1 MKYVGKMLVSF
12 ITFFNSDEFKEMDE
26 EDQRD
31 KMGAFVDFLMDFND
45 IANDGDGIGMVFGI
59 DKDKKLSHKD
69 GNVMK
74 AFRDLINDVGKERV
88 VEILLNGIKEGHFPF
103 QIQAVTADDLSVIE
117 DKYPIEKLEEINE
130 KINNSE
136 DLTEEEEEFI
146 FNFTNDM
153 QKLSDEKNASGFK
166 TFKGIM
172 EVLCSSM
179 GCMSPESFEKID
191 NEEKSA
197 AIFTPETFMY
207 SMITYVLVGIL
218 TSEENNQLVEKYK
231 EGGIVEVFNYLADI
245 ADKIMQ
251 AIFEVF
257 NDMNLDFSSGV
268 AALLFLASGVST
280 LKMNNSSMNIS
291 RFIKDMDQRKVFD
304 LLTSVFAAFY
314 GIASPHNMFSDDK
327 LDQFEEEANDAM
339 NELLVNIGL
348 GDGVYNPDSKEDKEE
363 SDVINTEIV
372 EENDTDK
379 KPKET
384 KVTKSLKSML
394 IDD

>member
-12 ITFFNSDEFKEMDE
+12 ISFFNSDEFKEMNE
-26 EDQRD
+26 EDQKD

-45 IANDGDGIGMVFGI
+45 IANDDDGISMVFGI
-59 DKDKKLSHKD
+59 NKDRKLTREN

-88 VEILLNGIKEGHFPF
+88 VEVLLNSIKEGKFPF
-103 QIQAVTADDLSVIE
+103 QIQAITADDFSVIE
-117 DKYPIEKLEEINE
+117 EKYPIEKIEEINE

-153 QKLSDEKNASGFK
+153 QRLSDEKNNSGFK
-166 TFKGIM
+166 TFKGVM

-179 GCMSPESFEKID
+179 GCMSSEAFEKLD
-191 NEEKSA
+191 NEGKSA
-197 AIFTPETFMY
+197 AAFTPETFMY
-207 SMITYVLVGIL
+207 TMMTYVLIGIL

-231 EGGIVEVFNYLADI
+231 EGGVVEVFNYLADI

-268 AALLFLASGVST
+268 ASLLFLASGVST

-291 RFIKDMDQRKVFD
+291 RFMKDMDQRKVFD

-314 GIASPHNMFSDDK
+314 GIASPHDMFSNDK
-327 LDQFEEEANDAM
+327 LDKFEEEANDAM

-348 GDGVYNPDSKEDKEE
+348 GDGVYKPDSKEE
-363 SDVINTEIV
+363 SDIINTEPY
-372 EENDTDK
+372 EEDDTDK
-379 KPKET
+379 ESKET

>member
-26 EDQRD
+26 EDQKD

-45 IANDGDGIGMVFGI
+45 IVNDDDDGIGMVFGI

-74 AFRDLINDVGKERV
+74 AFRELINDVGKERV

-103 QIQAVTADDLSVIE
+103 QIQAVSADDFNAIE
-117 DKYPIEKLEEINE
+117 DKYPIEKLEEINR

-146 FNFTNDM
+146 FNFTTDM
-153 QKLSDEKNASGFK
+153 QKLSDEKNNSGFK

-179 GCMSPESFEKID
+179 GSMSSESFEKID
-191 NEEKSA
+191 KEEKSA
-197 AIFTPETFMY
+197 ATFTPETFIY
-207 SMITYVLVGIL
+207 SMITYVLMCAL
-218 TSEENNQLVEKYK
+218 TSEKDNQLIEKYK
-231 EGGIVEVFNYLADI
+231 KGGVVEVFNYLAEI
-245 ADKIMQ
+245 ANRITDS
-251 AIFEVF
+251 IFDVF
-257 NDMNLDFSSGV
+257 NDMNLDFDSGV
-268 AALLFLASGVST
+268 LALLFIASGVST
-280 LKMNNSSMNIS
+280 LKMNNSYMDIS

-304 LLTSVFAAFY
+304 ILTSMFAAFY
-314 GIASPHNMFSDDK
+314 GIASPHDLFSDDK
-327 LDQFEEEANDAM
+327 LEKFEEEANDAM

-348 GDGVYNPDSKEDKEE
+348 GDGVYNPDSEEDEEE
-363 SDVINTEIV
+363 SDAINV
-372 EENDTDK
+372 ETVEKDDK